1 MFYHSSERRCNTFR
15 LAERLRNTGT
25 KRQISGKKNGQPI
38 SRVLYH
44 ICFTRR
50 QRFMTIAIHL
60 GRISQSGSV
69 RPTSGRSGNPPNLN
83 SIAEIRP
90 NLVLLQ
96 AGFTRPAMLPSPRW
110 ALTSPFQPYQN
121 NFGGNFLW
129 HFPLDFSSRTL
140 SGAPFPWRSDFPHR
154 KKSRRSY
161 PTTLVLRFNTYY
173 YKINAFE
180 GKIEKNML
188 LQKKFT
194 FC

>member
-15 LAERLRNTGT
+15 LAERLRDTGT

-69 RPTSGRSGNPPNLN
+69 RTTSGRSGNPPNLN
-83 SIAEIRP
+83 SIAELRP

-96 AGFTRPAMLPSPRW
+96 AGFTRPAMLPSPLW
-110 ALTSPFQPYQN
+110 ALTSPFQPYLPYRKAVI
-121 NFGGNFLW
+121 FCG
-129 HFPLDFSSRTL
+129 T
-140 SGAPFPWRSDFPHR
+140 FPWVSSARRYLVLCSLEARTFLTLGFSFP
-154 KKSRRSY
+154 RRSY
-161 PTTLVLRFNTYY
+161 PTTRNVL
-173 YKINAFE
+173 
-180 GKIEKNML
+180 
-188 LQKKFT
+188 
-194 FC
+194 